1 MNYIE
6 EFVSNT
12 VFEDSQ
18 DNSVGLLDEGIRFDD
33 EDEWIFN
40 YSVSFITL
48 ETGNKSNILTV
59 SERAPLINWFRY
71 FKEYLMQ

>member
-12 VFEDSQ
+12 VFEDRQ
-18 DNSVGLLDEGIRFDD
+18 DNSVGLLDEGIRVDD
-33 EDEWIFN
+33 EDERIFN

-59 SERAPLINWFRY
+59 SERAPLINLFRY